1 MKRQM
6 VSPIF
11 QHFAGF
17 FPDPRPSPA
26 IPIPALKRQGSHDTK
41 TLVSL
46 DLIAVILRCTAWNT
60 AKRSENMTTDTPDIA
75 TNSPPTR
82 AASTRSRVSNG
93 ADLFIAPADGRSR
106 EARRFRDVFGDML
119 GHLGGDD
126 RVSEPRRHL
135 AKRATALIV
144 WCETVEAR
152 LAAGEELDVAPYT
165 TAINSLRRLLTDLGL
180 DPAVRDVTPTLTD
193 YLRERAE

>member
-1 MKRQM
+1 M

-11 QHFAGF
+11 QHLGGF
-17 FPDPRPSPA
+17 FPDPRTSLA
-26 IPIPALKRQGSHDTK
+26 IPIPAYRWQGPRDTK

-46 DLIAVILRCTAWNT
+46 DLIAIILPCTARNT
-60 AKRSENMTTDTPDIA
+60 AKRSENMTIDSPDIA

-119 GHLGGDD
+119 AHLGGDD

-180 DPAVRDVTPTLTD
+180 DPATRDITPSLTD

>member
-1 MKRQM
+1 MPLPARFFLTPDRRNLYLLRVGITKR
-6 VSPIF
+6 
-11 QHFAGF
+11 
-17 FPDPRPSPA
+17 
-26 IPIPALKRQGSHDTK
+26 K

-46 DLIAVILRCTAWNT
+46 DLIAVILRCTARNT
-60 AKRSENMTTDTPDIA
+60 AKRSENMTTDTPIIA
-75 TNSPPTR
+75 ANSPPTR

-119 GHLGGDD
+119 GHLGGGD

-180 DPAVRDVTPTLTD
+180 DPAARDITPSLTD